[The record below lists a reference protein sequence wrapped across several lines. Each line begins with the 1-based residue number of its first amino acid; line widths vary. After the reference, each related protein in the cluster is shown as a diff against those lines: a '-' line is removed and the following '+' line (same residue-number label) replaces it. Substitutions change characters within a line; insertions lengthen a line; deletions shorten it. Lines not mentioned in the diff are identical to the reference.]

1 MSQENLNSF
10 KKFVSIIE
18 TPRVRYYTIQQKAT
32 TFWFYLRQKDW
43 QVVLDQGIGVDDGLV
58 EVLVQD
64 FPGKQNKD
72 KKFE

>member
-1 MSQENLNSF
+1 LLLYLT
-10 KKFVSIIE
+10 KHGKF
-18 TPRVRYYTIQQKAT
+18 RVN
-32 TFWFYLRQKDW
+32 LRQKDW

-64 FPGKQNKD
+64 FPGKENKD